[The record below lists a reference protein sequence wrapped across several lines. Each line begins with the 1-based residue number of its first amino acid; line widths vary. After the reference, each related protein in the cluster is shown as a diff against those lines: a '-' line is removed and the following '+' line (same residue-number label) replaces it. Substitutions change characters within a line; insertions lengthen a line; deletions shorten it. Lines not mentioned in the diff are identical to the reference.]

1 MTVQNKNNVLKK
13 HDDCFNN
20 SMLSFLS
27 YVVNSFFSGYS
38 FSIKVYVM
46 CRSFLSF
53 LCGKVKPSEPKLCS
67 IPAISHSRFHKMLI
81 IDWFLC
87 YFYPFEIALS
97 VDWVVLV
104 LNIFLIACIIKHWKS
119 QCWKMLRRIC
129 HFYYVNIQLKCH
141 KFA

>member
-20 SMLSFLS
+20 SMLSLLS

-81 IDWFLC
+81 ID
-87 YFYPFEIALS
+87 
-97 VDWVVLV
+97 
-104 LNIFLIACIIKHWKS
+104 
-119 QCWKMLRRIC
+119 
-129 HFYYVNIQLKCH
+129 
-141 KFA
+141 